1 MVLTSLK
8 QYDTYCHLF
17 PIYYQYSKQATV
29 LFELNTTTWNSV
41 LLTCFNDKDN
51 DMTNQKQINEN
62 RKIESQHAM
71 NAKTTG
77 LIN

>member
-1 MVLTSLK
+1 M
-8 QYDTYCHLF
+8 
-17 PIYYQYSKQATV
+17 

-51 DMTNQKQINEN
+51 EMTNQKQINEN

-71 NAKTTG
+71 NANATG

>member
-1 MVLTSLK
+1 MKRLMGDPFNFSF
-8 QYDTYCHLF
+8 Y
-17 PIYYQYSKQATV
+17 
-29 LFELNTTTWNSV
+29 W

-62 RKIESQHAM
+62 RKIESQHAI
-71 NAKTTG
+71 NDKATG